1 MHLGLYTRARKDL
14 QAKERE
20 YARILARRA
29 EKAARSVDGDEADE
43 QIYFRSPSQSPSPS
57 PTNGRPRSHSPTPG
71 SAPRAS
77 SKSPIAHAKPSSPSK
92 AAQKLHDAVGRADIA
107 GARIEYQAA
116 AVQHDLRAS
125 AEGGWNSST
134 NDNVLNSSHN
144 PGRPHS
150 AYDARRAYAPAY
162 AKVLDSVAKSKEDGG
177 GIAGKVRPKSS
188 TGIGR
193 ADPKKVATPSAQP
206 KTERNEHKQDKQ
218 EKAERMEKLAKSTEF
233 VQAAAATERP
243 ASPKKHEFT
252 LYDVKEK
259 TREFFHYPAGSFRNT
274 GDLIDF
280 QALAVQQSV
289 KQGNAK
295 PRAQSARAARHG
307 ASKPVGVFP
316 GVENGP
322 EWVKFPKSEEL
333 TRSYSESKGLTSPG
347 RSRSMKKLSAMRK
360 NVSFGA
366 QSKAEKESTTERAP
380 SPVALQ
386 RPPTGQISPKNISP
400 RPLSRNRS
408 ENRPEE
414 LKFDAS
420 EFVEAGNMLERATSQ
435 VPFSGRRSPPFDG
448 TGTATPASMQ
458 DGSYL
463 SADPDEEEKE
473 PDEESEASVSSEEP
487 ENDVNHAIRG
497 LHVKSHSG
505 LDTRSSSIFHKVEIA
520 PRLVGNS
527 VEDLLALGG
536 TCYVPD
542 IYEVSVF
549 DVGYVL
555 PCSNNTI
562 LFSAQQS
569 AENAQIL
576 TQKERMRMRNSF
588 VGMNPA
594 VLGASAKNSSSKNKP
609 KLVKCSESQVPG
621 ESLSIKLQSADA
633 PYLPTTYGILVEV
646 IAKPQF
652 GASSSAPS
660 SPHPAAPLGKSTS
673 SDHESHAS
681 SLHYHHHHHRH
692 NPATYAYKLIPLR
705 ELLDIALAANNDDM
719 CTLLHEMLHFGYKFG
734 QMNNSKAASPIHQAR
749 LLHRSQCEMM
759 GDTPPP
765 DHILFNDQRD
775 VVIYP
780 CMFNMLDRHVKRS
793 LSMLIKN
800 NLEVLF
806 STDLQRVSIGIKY

>member
-1 MHLGLYTRARKDL
+1 MHLGLYARARKDL
-14 QAKERE
+14 LAKERE
-20 YARILARRA
+20 YAKILARRA

-77 SKSPIAHAKPSSPSK
+77 SKSPTAHGKPSSPSK
-92 AAQKLHDAVGRADIA
+92 AAQKLHEAVGRADTA

-134 NDNVLNSSHN
+134 NDNILNSSHN

-150 AYDARRAYAPAY
+150 AYDARRAYAPAFN
-162 AKVLDSVAKSKEDGG
+162 KVLDSVAKSKEDGG
-177 GIAGKVRPKSS
+177 AAAKVRPKSS

-193 ADPKKVATPSAQP
+193 ADPKKVATQTAQP
-206 KTERNEHKQDKQ
+206 KPERHEHKQDKQ

-233 VQAAAATERP
+233 AQSAAATERP

-289 KQGNAK
+289 KQGNTK
-295 PRAQSARAARHG
+295 PRAQSAHHA
-307 ASKPVGVFP
+307 ASKPIGVFP

-366 QSKAEKESTTERAP
+366 QSNAAKEVTAERTP

-386 RPPTGQISPKNISP
+386 RALTGQISPKNISP

-408 ENRPEE
+408 ENKPEE

-420 EFVEAGNMLERATSQ
+420 EFVEAGIMLERATSQ

-463 SADPDEEEKE
+463 SADPEEEEEEKE
-473 PDEESEASVSSEEP
+473 PVEESEASVSSEEP

-505 LDTRSSSIFHKVEIA
+505 LDTRSSSIFNKVEIA

-527 VEDLLALGG
+527 VEDILSLGG

-542 IYEVSVF
+542 IFEVSVF

-562 LFSAQQS
+562 LFSAKQS

-576 TQKERMRMRNSF
+576 TQKERMRMRSSF
-588 VGMNPA
+588 VGLSPA
-594 VLGASAKNSSSKNKP
+594 VLGASAKHNSSKNKP
-609 KLVKCSESQVPG
+609 AKLVKTSESQVPG
-621 ESLSIKLQSADA
+621 ESLSIKMQSADV

-646 IAKPQF
+646 IAKPQI

-660 SPHPAAPLGKSTS
+660 SPHPAGQLGKSTS

-692 NPATYAYKLIPLR
+692 NPATYTYKLIPLR

-734 QMNNSKAASPIHQAR
+734 QMNNAKAENPIQQAR

-759 GDTPPP
+759 GDKPPP
-765 DHILFNDQRD
+765 DHILFNDQVD